1 MCSVSE
7 ESDGLPRYAEIEAAY
22 LLPPVIG
29 CCEEGVEEFLDS
41 SELAGV
47 C

>member
-22 LLPPVIG
+22 LLPPDAG
-29 CCEEGVEEFLDS
+29 CCEEGVGEFLDS
-41 SELAGV
+41 DKLAGV